1 MGYLITAHV
10 FREKP
15 DFSRLGELP
24 KSIGYRA
31 YLHGTANLY
40 LLDAFR
46 ASKVPQYPFQTLIPS
61 ADIPLELPPAL
72 EPLER
77 LYSRL
82 ALLKLANA
90 FKKSYINT
98 ALLLNHLLQ
107 VPVFSFASDD
117 DELDFACSASDE
129 ALSRL
134 KCRCGDLVVSYDHTR
149 LQIAPLVPE
158 AEATLAST
166 TYRIAGAAHFTWQ
179 HDAGRDRIELATP
192 LGQTLARLRGSADG
206 VRAEWPDGR
215 SVDARDWDA

>member
-1 MGYLITAHV
+1 MGSLITAHV

-15 DFSRLGELP
+15 NFSLLAELP

-31 YLHGTANLY
+31 YLHRAANLY

-61 ADIPLELPPAL
+61 ADIPLELPPGL

-82 ALLKLANA
+82 VPLKLANA

-98 ALLLNHLLQ
+98 ALLLNRLLQ

-129 ALSRL
+129 ALTRL
-134 KCRCGDLVVSYDHTR
+134 RCRCADLVVSYENTK
-149 LQIAPLVPE
+149 LLIAPLVPE
-158 AEATLAST
+158 AEEDEDQLTDTSSLGSALP
-166 TYRIAGAAHFTWQ
+166 
-179 HDAGRDRIELATP
+179 DAEILRRENAVEHPVARDR
-192 LGQTLARLRGSADG
+192 D
-206 VRAEWPDGR
+206 
-215 SVDARDWDA
+215 